1 MKLTQ
6 YENLFSGKKES
17 LFDLGGMFS
26 KVLGVVVMFFILAT
40 GQNIAKTVGNKTK
53 LDTQLD
59 PFITKPS
66 VQSFAKRV
74 Y

>member
-6 YENLFSGKKES
+6 YENLFSGKKEN
-17 LFDLGGMFS
+17 LFDIGSMFG
-26 KVLGVVVMFFILAT
+26 KVLGVVVMFFVLAT

-53 LDTQLD
+53 LDTSLD
-59 PFITKPS
+59 PFVTRP
-66 VQSFAKRV
+66 QTPQFAKRV